1 MNLVQTIKG
10 KLMENTM
17 TGTKEDAQQ
26 IISSVIHAVMPDT
39 AVKKALQQID
49 LGKGNLYVISIGKAG
64 WTMAKA
70 VQEVLG
76 NRITKGICITKY
88 GHVKGKIDGIDCYE
102 AGHPVTDEKGISA
115 TRKAVEMVQALQ
127 EEDTVLFLI
136 SGGGSALFEEP
147 RISLEEYQRINEEL
161 LKCGADIKEINTVRK
176 HLSKVKGG
184 WFAKICEPAQV
195 KCIILSDVLG
205 NSLDSIASGPAC
217 ADATTIE
224 DAVKSVHQYQ
234 ISIDTDLFQETP
246 KQITNVETQII
257 GSVEI
262 LCTEAEKICKQLG
275 YQTEIWCT
283 DLSCEAKDAGEYFAK
298 KAQEHSH
305 DTQSYALIAG
315 GETVVHVKG
324 NGKGG
329 RNQEMALACADG
341 IAGMKDVCFFSV
353 GSDGTDGPTDA
364 AGGIVTGKTKEKL
377 AAKGI
382 SLVDKLQEHD
392 SYHALK
398 MCDGLV
404 MTGPTGTNVNDFS
417 VLLIK
422 K

>member
-1 MNLVQTIKG
+1 
-10 KLMENTM
+10 MENPM

-26 IISSVIHAVMPDT
+26 IISSVIHAAMPDT

-49 LGKGNLYVISIGKAG
+49 IGKGNLYVISIGKAG

-88 GHVKGKIDGIDCYE
+88 GHIKGKIDGIDCYE
-102 AGHPVTDEKGISA
+102 AGHPVTDEKGITA
-115 TRKAVEMVQALQ
+115 TRKAVEMVQALR

-184 WFAKICEPAQV
+184 WFAKTCEPAQI

-224 DAVKSVHQYQ
+224 DAVKAVHQYQ

-246 KQITNVETQII
+246 KQIKNVDTQII

-275 YQTEIWCT
+275 YQTEIWCA

-298 KAQEHSH
+298 KAREHSH

-315 GETVVHVKG
+315 GETVVHVTG

-364 AGGIVTGKTKEKL
+364 AGGIVTGETKEKL
-377 AAKGI
+377 ATKDI

-392 SYHALK
+392 SYNALK

-417 VLLIK
+417 VLLMK